1 MQRCVSFFILSSL
14 CMAKRLLILI
24 LLVAAL
30 KGRSQEFKQISD
42 SLLYYYQLQDYEK
55 ALPYAEKATE
65 LIKTNYGVENKLYSS
80 FLSIQSVIL
89 IGNASFQKA
98 EQSLLVLKEINAK
111 IFGTGNEEY
120 IKVLNL
126 LAVVYNRIEI
136 GRAHV

>member
-65 LIKTNYGVENKLYSS
+65 LIKTA
-80 FLSIQSVIL
+80 LS
-89 IGNASFQKA
+89 
-98 EQSLLVLKEINAK
+98 
-111 IFGTGNEEY
+111 
-120 IKVLNL
+120 
-126 LAVVYNRIEI
+126 
-136 GRAHV
+136 

>member
-1 MQRCVSFFILSSL
+1 MCLFFYSIFPLYGKETININFIG
-14 CMAKRLLILI
+14 CCT
-24 LLVAAL
+24 

-89 IGNASFQKA
+89 IGNASFQKRNN
-98 EQSLLVLKEINAK
+98 LYWFLKK
-111 IFGTGNEEY
+111 
-120 IKVLNL
+120 
-126 LAVVYNRIEI
+126 
-136 GRAHV
+136 

>member
-1 MQRCVSFFILSSL
+1 
-14 CMAKRLLILI
+14 MAKRLLILI

-89 IGNASFQKA
+89 IGNASFQKRNN
-98 EQSLLVLKEINAK
+98 LYWFLKK
-111 IFGTGNEEY
+111 
-120 IKVLNL
+120 
-126 LAVVYNRIEI
+126 
-136 GRAHV
+136 